1 MTYDKCKEGNNVQ
14 KKILAKSILSVLVI
28 ASPLAGAVT
37 YPPAFEPSVV
47 YQDKEYIGKQAP
59 AATAPAPAAAA
70 PAKPAAAD
78 HTKYPEEFKPEVV
91 YRDPSAI
98 SKTPS
103 SAGSS
108 SASDSKPSVSTSSA
122 PAASSTATG
131 ETGGMSDNLPLF
143 GIVAAIAA
151 GLFFFAKR
159 GGKQAAAPA
168 EAVADTSAATQYVI
182 PGETGVARY
191 LRTVT
196 GGSETGVAKYLKNLP
211 GAALAAAETGVAK
224 YLKNL
229 PSVSASA
236 ETGVAKYLKNMDSSA
251 G

>member
-1 MTYDKCKEGNNVQ
+1 MKEGNNVQ
-14 KKILAKSILSVLVI
+14 KKILAKCILTALVV

-47 YQDKEYIGKQAP
+47 YQDKDYIGKQAP
-59 AATAPAPAAAA
+59 AAPAAA
-70 PAKPAAAD
+70 PAKPAVAD

-91 YRDPSAI
+91 YRDAAAI
-98 SKTPS
+98 GKSP
-103 SAGSS
+103 ASS
-108 SASDSKPSVSTSSA
+108 SASKSAATSPAPS
-122 PAASSTATG
+122 AAAGAAEERSGS
-131 ETGGMSDNLPLF
+131 SDNLPLF
-143 GIVAAIAA
+143 GVIAAIAA
-151 GLFFFAKR
+151 GVFFVATR
-159 GGKQAAAPA
+159 GKKKASAPEEPAAQTLAGA
-168 EAVADTSAATQYVI
+168 QYVI

-196 GGSETGVAKYLKNLP
+196 GGGETGVAKYLKNLP
-211 GAALAAAETGVAK
+211 GAALAVAETGVAK

-236 ETGVAKYLKNMDSSA
+236 DTGVAKYLKNMDSSA